1 MKDDL
6 LFWKVGVAYE
16 VLFYLS
22 DCHPSERSSAVSLS
36 DSLQLMLN
44 FGIYTISLIG
54 LIVSIMIYIDRK
66 K

>member
-1 MKDDL
+1 M
-6 LFWKVGVAYE
+6 
-16 VLFYLS
+16 
-22 DCHPSERSSAVSLS
+22 SLS